1 MFKKILGGSASLL
14 RKFIG
19 SRNDRILKGIQ
30 PLVGQINSLE
40 PQIKAL
46 SDDQL
51 RAKTDEFKKRLYEGA
66 QLNDLIPEA
75 FAVVRE
81 TSRRT
86 IQMRHFDS
94 QLIGGIALHRGMI
107 A

>member
-1 MFKKILGGSASLL
+1 MINKILSTSSALIKKIV
-14 RKFIG
+14 G

-30 PLVGQINSLE
+30 PLVVQVNSLE

-46 SDDQL
+46 SDGEL
-51 RAKTDEFKKRLYEGA
+51 RAKTDEFKKRLTEGA
-66 QLNDLIPEA
+66 GLDSLIPEA

-81 TSRRT
+81 TARRT

-94 QLIGGIALHRGMI
+94 QLITFT
-107 A
+107 